1 MAPGLHPI
9 FDKVKA
15 LYHSQ
20 TFGSRYGGAVWA
32 AVVIIWAWA
41 VAMAYMKAMN
51 HVGAYKND
59 WSSKRCE
66 PWIMPIAGWV
76 HNPQPDKMTASQATE
91 DNFGFC
97 IGRIGHDLAE
107 LVLAPFYVLVAAIW
121 AVLDVIVDTLKM
133 VALMLSRLM
142 ALIRSIIAWIMG
154 VIGNIATVFQSVF
167 DAALHMM
174 HRLTAVGTAAGY
186 VVESLNFIS
195 ISTCR
200 LIIDGMINIIAIMLL
215 GFIIL
220 LDLLPLTVI
229 FCMTC
234 WAIWPA
240 AALLLA
246 LILFISLMVITVY
259 IFNGAQHAATES
271 PNPHAGT
278 WNTEL
283 FGLHLPGTH

>member
-1 MAPGLHPI
+1 MASGLHPI
-9 FDKVKA
+9 FDKVKT

-20 TFGSRYGGAVWA
+20 TFGSRYGGAIWA

-41 VAMAYMKAMN
+41 VAMAYVKAKN
-51 HVGAYKND
+51 HAGAYKND

-76 HNPQPDKMTASQATE
+76 HNPDPTMTASEATE
-91 DNFGFC
+91 NNFTFC
-97 IGRIGHDLAE
+97 IGRIGHDLME
-107 LVLAPFYVLVAAIW
+107 LLLAPFYVILAALW
-121 AVLDVIVDTLKM
+121 AVVDVIIDTLKM
-133 VALMLSRLM
+133 VALLLSRLM

-186 VVESLNFIS
+186 VVQS
-195 ISTCR
+195 ISFITISACR
-200 LIIDGMINIIAIMLL
+200 LVIDGMINIIAIMLL

-220 LDLLPLTVI
+220 LDFVPLAAI
-229 FCMTC
+229 FCFGC
-234 WAIWPA
+234 WSLVP
-240 AALLLA
+240 AALLLLT
-246 LILFISLMVITVY
+246 LIFFITIMIITVY
-259 IFNGAQHAATES
+259 IFNGMQHAATES